1 MGHRRPL
8 LEPAGSTVTMRR
20 MEARTARRL
29 AHATWLGTLATGI
42 GELEVEAVPGSGTIV
57 RGRIPTG
64 RPA

>member
-1 MGHRRPL
+1 
-8 LEPAGSTVTMRR
+8 MRR

-29 AHATWLGTLATGI
+29 ARATWLGTLATGI

>member
-1 MGHRRPL
+1 
-8 LEPAGSTVTMRR
+8 MRR

-29 AHATWLGTLATGI
+29 ARATWLGTLATGI
-42 GELEVEAVPGSGTIV
+42 GELEVEAVHGSGTIV